1 MKENAIAVK
10 TNLIDGKSMPA
21 ASGQLIDTFN
31 PATGQAIARLARS
44 DAQDVN
50 AAVQAARRAFEGE
63 WSRWTP
69 HDRQKL
75 LLRVHDVIEKNFDEL
90 AELETMDM
98 GAPLARTRN
107 LKPVVLKVIHY
118 YATQTV
124 NTAGETL
131 PNSLPG
137 RCLTMSVKAPIG
149 VIGGIIPWNGPIMG
163 QWWIIAPVLATGC
176 TAVIKPAEDASLA
189 VLRVAELL
197 LEAGVPP
204 GVVNVVTGLGAE
216 AGSALSSHTDVDRI
230 AFTGSVETGR
240 RIVEASVS
248 NLKRLQLELGG
259 KSPDIIFADADL
271 DAAVPGA
278 AMAVFNNTGQ
288 ICYAGTRLFVQ
299 RSIQGEFVQRLK
311 DFTRTLKVG
320 NGLDP
325 DVQLGPII
333 SRKQQDRVMHYVD
346 LGVKEG
352 ATLECGGK
360 TIQDQD
366 LRGGYFVEPTVFSNV
381 RNDMRIAQEEIFGP
395 VISVIPFDDA
405 DEALRLANDIDFGL
419 GGAVWTKDVSV
430 AMKMAHGIRSG
441 TVWINCYGLVDPAVG
456 FGGYKM
462 SGYGFKGGP
471 QHINSFLYE
480 KAIYMNIA

>member
-1 MKENAIAVK
+1 MNNNPLAVK
-10 TNLIDGKSMPA
+10 CNLIDGQSVPA
-21 ASGQLIDTFN
+21 ASGQTIDTFN
-31 PATGQAIARLARS
+31 PATGAAIAKIARS
-44 DAQDVN
+44 GGEDVD
-50 AAVQAARRAFEGE
+50 AAVKAARRAFEGE

-69 HDRQKL
+69 YDRQKL
-75 LLRVHDVIEKNFDEL
+75 LLRVHDLIEKNFDEL

-98 GAPLARTRN
+98 GAPLVRTRN
-107 LKPVVLKVIHY
+107 LKPAVLKVIHY

-124 NTAGETL
+124 NVAGETL

-137 RCLTMSVKAPIG
+137 RCHTMSVKAPIG
-149 VIGGIIPWNGPIMG
+149 VIGGIIPWNAPITG
-163 QWWIIAPVLATGC
+163 IWWIVAPVLATGC
-176 TAVIKPAEDASLA
+176 TAVIKPAEDASLT
-189 VLRVAELL
+189 VVRIAELL

-204 GVVNVVTGLGAE
+204 GVVNVVTGLGSE
-216 AGSALSSHTDVDRI
+216 AGAALSSHMDVDRI

-240 RIVEASVS
+240 RIVEASAS

-259 KSPDIIFADADL
+259 KSPDIVFADADL

-299 RSIQGEFVQRLK
+299 RSIQDEFVRRLK
-311 DFTRTLKVG
+311 EFTRTLKVG
-320 NGLDP
+320 NGLNP
-325 DVQLGPII
+325 EVQLGPII
-333 SRKQQDRVMHYVD
+333 SQKQLDRVMHYVE
-346 LGVKEG
+346 LGSKEG

-360 TIQDQD
+360 TMQDPD
-366 LRGGYFVEPTVFSNV
+366 LKGGYFVEPTVFSNV

-395 VISVIPFDDA
+395 VISIIPFDDA
-405 DEALRLANDIDFGL
+405 DEVLRMANDIDFGL
-419 GGAVWTKDVSV
+419 GGAVWTQNVSV

-441 TVWINCYGLVDPAVG
+441 TVWVNCYGLVDPAVG